1 MENTSSFAWSPV
13 QKSFVTA
20 TPRNTSV
27 VPWEEISMAWKVLS
41 IRSWKL
47 LMYFGAKRGTW
58 TTAKRYIYHIY
69 ICILIYRYT

>member
-69 ICILIYRYT
+69 IYMYINI